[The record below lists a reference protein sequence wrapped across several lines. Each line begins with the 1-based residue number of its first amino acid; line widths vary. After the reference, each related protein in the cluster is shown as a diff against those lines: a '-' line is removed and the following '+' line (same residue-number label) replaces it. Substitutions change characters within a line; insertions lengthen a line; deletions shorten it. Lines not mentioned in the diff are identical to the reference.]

1 MPSKKPAKKAP
12 PQRYYLVEEIRHGEW
27 YTVHLG
33 RFLSVAQKQATCCEI
48 PRITTYVREILP
60 RKRRS
65 KR

>member
-27 YTVHLG
+27 YTIYLG
-33 RFLSVAQKQATCCEI
+33 RYLSAAQKQASYCES
-48 PRITTYVREILP
+48 PRITAYVRDARP